1 MFCLSDRCGISMKEE
16 KKQILGHILACGIQM
31 MWGATFVSTK
41 VLLSQF
47 LPVQVLF
54 TRVVIAFLMLWILLP
69 HRLKIVDKRR
79 ELAFAGAGLFG
90 IVMYF
95 MLENTALTLRNGIPN
110 PGSD

>member
-1 MFCLSDRCGISMKEE
+1 M
-16 KKQILGHILACGIQM
+16 
-31 MWGATFVSTK
+31 
-41 VLLSQF
+41 
-47 LPVQVLF
+47 
-54 TRVVIAFLMLWILLP
+54 
-69 HRLKIVDKRR
+69 DKRR